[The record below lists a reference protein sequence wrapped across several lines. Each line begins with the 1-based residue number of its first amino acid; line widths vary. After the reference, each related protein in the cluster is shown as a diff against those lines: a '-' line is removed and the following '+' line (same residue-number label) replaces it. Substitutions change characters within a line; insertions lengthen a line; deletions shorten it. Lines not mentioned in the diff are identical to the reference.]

1 MPVMQFA
8 AMVSMATGVVVLF
21 LRSSPILFWG
31 VLLVSAALLA
41 ALSVLGAIVAD
52 RAARGIRDGFA
63 D

>member
-1 MPVMQFA
+1 MQFA
-8 AMVSMATGVVVLF
+8 AMVSMATDVVMLF
-21 LRSSPILFWG
+21 LRSSTSLFWG

-52 RAARGIRDGFA
+52 RAARGIRDGVA

>member
-1 MPVMQFA
+1 
-8 AMVSMATGVVVLF
+8 MVSMATGVVVLF

>member
-8 AMVSMATGVVVLF
+8 AMVSMATGVVVLV

-52 RAARGIRDGFA
+52 RAARGIRDGVA